1 MLFFQ
6 HQNVFCK
13 KYATG
18 FQVSFFPG
26 IAERATHAWVRG
38 KRIDYHPQ
46 GNKRRGG
53 RGDVPCVR
61 TCFLKRCPRYL
72 LTRKLLVTDEG
83 RPTARQLQANVSFFN
98 NDLMTACS
106 RPPLSLPPI
115 PLFIFFF
122 FFFFLLPARLF
133 RAILHYLSLL
143 CRLAPLRNCNTPGF
157 ILMIQYKDFPLR
169 NKIVSVL
176 WNNLPHRGH
185 FKLALPEF
193 DATVTERVHCRPVIR
208 YNYFFLIEDR
218 GREKNSTVL

>member
-1 MLFFQ
+1 MKVDQ
-6 HQNVFCK
+6 
-13 KYATG
+13 
-18 FQVSFFPG
+18 
-26 IAERATHAWVRG
+26 
-38 KRIDYHPQ
+38 
-46 GNKRRGG
+46 RRGNYKQTWAFSIMIWWQPAPG
-53 RGDVPCVR
+53 
-61 TCFLKRCPRYL
+61 L
-72 LTRKLLVTDEG
+72 LFHSSLFR
-83 RPTARQLQANVSFFN
+83 FF
-98 NDLMTACS
+98 
-106 RPPLSLPPI
+106 
-115 PLFIFFF
+115 FFF

-133 RAILHYLSLL
+133 RAILHYLSLF